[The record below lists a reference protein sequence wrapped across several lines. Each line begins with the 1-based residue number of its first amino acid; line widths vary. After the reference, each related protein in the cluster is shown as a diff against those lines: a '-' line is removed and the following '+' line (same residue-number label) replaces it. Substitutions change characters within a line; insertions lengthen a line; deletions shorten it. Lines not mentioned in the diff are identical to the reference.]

1 MARSKQARA
10 HDFTQKER
18 AAVRE
23 RDFNECIFCRA
34 GYRMEK
40 TTEYGR
46 STRELMHYIP
56 RSRGGLGIRQNAAVG
71 CTDHHRMLDNGSG
84 GEREEMLALFRGYLE
99 GIYPDWDERELV
111 YSKWKWAEDSNG

>member
-10 HDFTQKER
+10 HDFTPKER

-40 TTEYGR
+40 TTACGR
-46 STRELMHYIP
+46 STKELMHYIP
-56 RSRGGLGIRQNAAVG
+56 RSGGGLGIRQNAAVG
-71 CTDHHRMLDNGSG
+71 CTDHHRMLDNGYG
-84 GEREEMLALFRGYLE
+84 GEREEMLEFFRGYLK
-99 GIYPDWDERELV
+99 GLYPGWDEKDLV
-111 YSKWKWAEDSNG
+111 YSKWKGMKYQK

>member
-10 HDFTQKER
+10 HDFTPAER

-23 RDFNECIFCRA
+23 RDFNECIFCRI
-34 GYRMEK
+34 GYQLKK

-46 STRELMHYIP
+46 STKELMHYIP

-71 CTDHHRMLDNGSG
+71 CTDHHRMLDNGAG
-84 GEREEMLALFRGYLE
+84 GEREEMLALFRGYLQ
-99 GIYPDWDERELV
+99 GLYPDWNEQDLV
-111 YSKWKWAEDSNG
+111 YSKWKGMKYG

>member
-10 HDFTQKER
+10 HDFTTKER

-40 TTEYGR
+40 TTACGR
-46 STRELMHYIP
+46 STKELMHYIP
-56 RSRGGLGIRQNAAVG
+56 RSGGGLGIRQNAAVG

-84 GEREEMLALFRGYLE
+84 GGREEMLEFFRGYLK
-99 GIYPDWDERELV
+99 GMYPGWDERDLV
-111 YSKWKWAEDSNG
+111 YSKWKGMKYQK